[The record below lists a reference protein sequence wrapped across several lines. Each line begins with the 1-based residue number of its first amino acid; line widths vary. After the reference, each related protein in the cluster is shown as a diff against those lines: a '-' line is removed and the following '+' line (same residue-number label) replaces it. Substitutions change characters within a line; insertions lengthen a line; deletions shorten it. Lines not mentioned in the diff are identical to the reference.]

1 MPDLRDYVQHKGNC
15 LLGRGIRPVKC
26 PTCGEP
32 MNPVRNHNGYL
43 NSDQFDSVKAGDWFC
58 KRHEA
63 EVVYVWDHALP
74 KHGCTC
80 GLEAALAAAPA
91 SSPQLYPPH
100 ADCPTCHGT
109 GESPNAQFRCH
120 CRWHRIGCAL
130 VQGRGDCDCR
140 RV

>member
-63 EVVYVWDHALP
+63 EVVYVWEHDLP

-91 SSPQLYPPH
+91 SSPCLCCSQMQPCQDGCQCKQPQQGYDYTIRH
-100 ADCPTCHGT
+100 MAAS
-109 GESPNAQFRCH
+109 SPE
-120 CRWHRIGCAL
+120 
-130 VQGRGDCDCR
+130 GDA
-140 RV
+140 

>member
-1 MPDLRDYVQHKGNC
+1 MTEAIKRVVSDMRREAALWPKTERAQQTAR
-15 LLGRGIRPVKC
+15 LL
-26 PTCGEP
+26 
-32 MNPVRNHNGYL
+32 NGFA
-43 NSDQFDSVKAGDWFC
+43 D
-58 KRHEA
+58 E
-63 EVVYVWDHALP
+63 
-74 KHGCTC
+74 
-80 GLEAALAAAPA
+80 LEAALAAAPA